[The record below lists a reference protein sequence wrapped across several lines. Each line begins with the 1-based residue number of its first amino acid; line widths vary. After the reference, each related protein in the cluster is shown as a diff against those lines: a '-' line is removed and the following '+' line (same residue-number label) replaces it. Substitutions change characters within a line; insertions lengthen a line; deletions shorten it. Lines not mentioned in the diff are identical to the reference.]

1 MISASMPTAEGLF
14 QTYSF
19 GEFTEVVCSDVEIS
33 KMRALGKAVWN
44 VK

>member
-1 MISASMPTAEGLF
+1 MAIADEPF

-19 GEFTEVVCSDVEIS
+19 REFTEIVCSDVEIS
-33 KMRALGKAVWN
+33 KMRALGKAVGN